1 MLEIA
6 AAANAAGRLSRPYD
20 TALICAVHGCA
31 DRCRPI
37 PCREATSS
45 ELQTCHALHL
55 VHSVARKS
63 AEAAGVAGEPP
74 ALAYFT
80 QDTYVNAHTNNCA
93 RLAAGSCIDVATA
106 VTR

>member
-1 MLEIA
+1 MQERNPTCRLLTFPD
-6 AAANAAGRLSRPYD
+6 AGLMRN
-20 TALICAVHGCA
+20 VHGCA

-37 PCREATSS
+37 PCREATSA
-45 ELQTCHALHL
+45 ELQTCHDLHL

-63 AEAAGVAGEPP
+63 AEAAGISGEPP
-74 ALAYFT
+74 SLAYFT
-80 QDTYVNAHTNNCA
+80 QDTYVNAHTNSCA